1 MLILSHL
8 INKRTHSFNP
18 EHHTG
23 HKRKEN
29 NKRMED
35 KILKINRA
43 SEWQSLGG
51 TPCLLYTSPSPRDRT
66 RYRMPS
72 SAWKKI
78 QSSSCRQVVYS
89 KIIIFVTLSTL
100 WCPFV
105 SPFWYT
111 CINPTS
117 RRPTESRTAPFA
129 TVAVIA
135 VIREWLFIWNEIVFN
150 ELHNIQQRNGCW
162 NSLSY
167 TFVQIGLF
175 ATTLHLVVQISVKYI
190 SSSIAKIEITIW

>member
-51 TPCLLYTSPSPRDRT
+51 TP
-66 RYRMPS
+66 
-72 SAWKKI
+72 AQKKI
-78 QSSSCRQVVYS
+78 IKEPTRLHNPAATWNRLLVLEF
-89 KIIIFVTLSTL
+89 KGTFST
-100 WCPFV
+100 
-105 SPFWYT
+105 
-111 CINPTS
+111 I
-117 RRPTESRTAPFA
+117 RPYRAFA
-129 TVAVIA
+129 TQ
-135 VIREWLFIWNEIVFN
+135 NEN
-150 ELHNIQQRNGCW
+150 
-162 NSLSY
+162 
-167 TFVQIGLF
+167 
-175 ATTLHLVVQISVKYI
+175 K
-190 SSSIAKIEITIW
+190 